1 MFSGGGGGQ
10 IDTPPRTP
18 LDRDRAAK
26 ERSTSAAAMD
36 RDRSSTP
43 QSSGSDDRQFVV
55 KVCHDFKNLEVFFTN
70 FFKYSFIL
78 LNFQERFFSE

>member
-55 KVCHDFKNLEVFFTN
+55 KVCHDFKNLEVFFMN
-70 FFKYSFIL
+70 FLKIVL
-78 LNFQERFFSE
+78 CR